1 MERARE
7 DTMDRV
13 TTPQGTTGSA
23 RRGLAWVGGLVA
35 TAAALTI
42 GAVLALFAAATV
54 VVIALM
60 TSALLALSGLAMR
73 ARRRVRTPSEPG
85 LIEARNVGGHSW
97 VAYGWNERP

>member
-1 MERARE
+1 
-7 DTMDRV
+7 MDKL
-13 TTPQGTTGSA
+13 TTGSA
-23 RRGLAWVGGLVA
+23 RRSLAWVGGLVA

-60 TSALLALSGLAMR
+60 TSALLALSGLALR
-73 ARRRVRTPSEPG
+73 ARRTGRAAGDPT

-97 VAYGWNERP
+97 VAYGWNERR